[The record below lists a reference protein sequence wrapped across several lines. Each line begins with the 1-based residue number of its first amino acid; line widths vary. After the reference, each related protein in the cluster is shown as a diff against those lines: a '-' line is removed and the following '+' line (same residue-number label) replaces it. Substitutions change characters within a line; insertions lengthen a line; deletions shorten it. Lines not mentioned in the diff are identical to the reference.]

1 MRTLLFLCATVPAL
15 ADCRFYFAD
24 QYDFGAN
31 LGFAIDTEN
40 ASNGVTPCQLSNMKL
55 ALAVADGKQFRYV
68 VASPAW
74 QLGKS
79 YELRAE
85 ISAAGSQLYLDG
97 VSLGTTT
104 GGFQPLDRYVAGAS
118 VPGWASAPAAYAI
131 TQTSLQVTDGI
142 TTLTLPADGQQD
154 VPVPLQLMSPPGAW
168 QGVFKA
174 QTALTVTVTFRLDPP
189 VDNPHKYDPYV
200 DRYGQTTYSD
210 WPAKTK
216 TDDDLTT
223 AATAER
229 AWLDAHSPLTGLD
242 PFGGSTTAGWQ
253 DVATGF
259 YHTVLSN
266 GRWWLITPQGNP
278 CFYLSI
284 SDTAQVWQFTPY
296 TGRAGMFADL
306 PNRTGAFTEAYG
318 AGVWNEGGNTQYISF
333 QVVNMIRKY
342 GAGWKDQANA
352 LVPERAT
359 KWGFGGVG
367 KWSPKYAN
375 VPVMPVLGHYD
386 VPNVVRH
393 PDVFNPLVRA
403 RLSDSLTSQINS
415 DLANPYIVGWS
426 IGNEYDEI
434 ITTDETVAMLALGA
448 STPVK
453 VAFVDQALSVIYN
466 GDLAALSAA
475 WKIKAATVAEA
486 YAAKPSAPAADIEA
500 LRRFFATTY
509 YRTLYQT
516 VKAIDPNHL
525 FLGWWI
531 VPNWWINPEDWRM
544 QAANTDVVG
553 FDYYV
558 PKFVE
563 PYLDALIKEAGKPV
577 MIGEFSFP
585 GAYGGWRGFDTTQY
599 SGNMTASDSESGDR
613 YAQWVNAAAAHP
625 NVIGASWFEYRD
637 EPITGRGPGFG
648 PAVVIGEHA
657 AFGLVDVT
665 DKPKYDLVEKVLLG
679 NTAAL
684 QSLGLLPPPTAAA
697 NASTRRP

>member
-1 MRTLLFLCATVPAL
+1 MRSLLFLLASLTTY

-24 QYDFGAN
+24 QYDFAAN
-31 LGFAIDTEN
+31 LGFALDLEN
-40 ASNGVTPCQLSNMKL
+40 PSNGVAPCQLAGMKL
-55 ALAVADGKQFRYV
+55 VLAVADGEQFHYI
-68 VASPAW
+68 ATSPAW
-74 QLGKS
+74 QSGKT

-85 ISAAGSQLYLDG
+85 ISNSGSQLFLDG
-97 VSLGTTT
+97 QPLGSAT
-104 GGFQPLDRYVAGAS
+104 GGFQPLDRYLAAAS
-118 VPGWASAPAAYAI
+118 IPGWASAPAAYVI
-131 TQTSLQVTDGI
+131 TQTGLQITDG
-142 TTLTLPADGQQD
+142 TSTLTLPADGQQD
-154 VPVPLQLMSPPGAW
+154 VPVPLQLMAPSGAW
-168 QGVFKA
+168 RGTFNTRSQPV
-174 QTALTVTVTFRLDPP
+174 TTITVTFRIDPP
-189 VDNPHKYDPYV
+189 LDNPHKYDPFV

-210 WPAKTK
+210 WPAKTR

-223 AATAER
+223 AAVTER
-229 AWLDAHSPLTGLD
+229 AWLDAHAPLAGLD
-242 PFGGSTTAGWQ
+242 SFGGSTTAGWQ

-284 SDTAQVWQFTPY
+284 SDAAQVWQYTPY
-296 TGRAGMFADL
+296 TGRAAMFADL
-306 PNRTGAFTEAYG
+306 PSSTGAFAEAYG
-318 AGVWNEGGNTQYISF
+318 ANVWSEGGSTQYVSF
-333 QVVNMIRKY
+333 QVANMIRKY
-342 GAGWKDQANA
+342 GASWKDQANA
-352 LVPERAT
+352 LLPERVA

-393 PDVFNPLVRA
+393 PDVFNAAVRA
-403 RLSDSLTSQINS
+403 RLTDSLTNQINS
-415 DLANPYIVGWS
+415 EIANPYIVGWS

-434 ITTDETVAMLALGA
+434 VTTAETVAMLALGA
-448 STPVK
+448 AVPVK
-453 VAFVDQALSVIYN
+453 MALVDQALSSLYQ
-466 GDLAALSAA
+466 GDLGALAAA
-475 WKIKAATVAEA
+475 WKIKVATVNDA
-486 YAAKPSAPAADIEA
+486 YAAKPSPPTADVEA
-500 LRRFFATTY
+500 LRRFFANTY

-531 VPNWWINPEDWRM
+531 VPNWWVNAEDWRM

-563 PYLDALIKEAGKPV
+563 PYLDALIQETGKPV
-577 MIGEFSFP
+577 LIGEFSFP

-599 SGNMTASDSESGDR
+599 SGNMTANDAESGNR
-613 YAQWVNAAAAHP
+613 YAQWVSDASAHP

-657 AFGLVDVT
+657 AFGLVDGT
-665 DKPKYDLVEKVLLG
+665 DKPKYDLVEKVLQG

-684 QSLGLLPPPTAAA
+684 QSLGLLPPTAA
-697 NASTRRP
+697 NVSTRRP